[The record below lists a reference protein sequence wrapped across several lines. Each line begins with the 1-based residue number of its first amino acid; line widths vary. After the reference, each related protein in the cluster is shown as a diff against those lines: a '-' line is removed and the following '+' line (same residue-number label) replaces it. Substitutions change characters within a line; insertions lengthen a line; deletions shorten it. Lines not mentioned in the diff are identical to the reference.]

1 MPFFSS
7 SFDYVLYAFSI
18 SLVLVLVLTPAVKLL
33 ANRFGY
39 VAQPA
44 GSRWHKDPTPL
55 MGGVAIFLGVMLSLA
70 FFLPELWEP
79 RLLGFVLGC
88 IIVFAVGFW
97 DDLSGLRPVTKLLSQ
112 IIAACV
118 AVFTGNVFDFGGH
131 ELFAVLLTI
140 FWIASLTNA
149 FNLIDNMDG
158 LCAGTACI
166 SGLVLVAY
174 AFVNGDVVVGVI
186 SAAFVGGCLGF
197 LRYNFSPASIFM
209 GDSGSMFIGY
219 TFAVISIMATGKD
232 VGNVVATLAFPVLVL
247 GVPIFDTAL
256 VSFSRILKGKSISEG
271 GTDHTSHRLVMLGLS
286 ERRTVLLIYLFSLIL
301 GTTAFLYAYLNFS
314 VVLVMSVVLVSGA
327 VVFGLFLGEVKVDSV
342 ELPLA
347 LSSRKEG
354 APAVLGTNVF
364 HKRAFVEMLLDV
376 VAICLSYYAATLLRY
391 EAEITP
397 IRLARIWVA
406 LPVIIP
412 VKLIVLYSFGL
423 YRSMWRY
430 LGIFDL
436 IHIFRAVTTSS
447 LITVVAVLM
456 VWNFEHYSRTVFV
469 IDWMIMLMLVA
480 GLRLLFR
487 GLRDALPGIQKK
499 SGKRVLIIGAGDAG
513 EMLVREMQ
521 SNSQLRYQPIGF
533 IDDNPG
539 KIGRRM
545 FGLDVIGNR
554 SSLRRILVEER
565 IEEVVVAIPSAPDED
580 LVDFFAP
587 CDELGISCRRIHSL
601 L

>member
-1 MPFFSS
+1 MFF
-7 SFDYVLYAFSI
+7 YAFSI

-118 AVFTGNVFDFGGH
+118 AVSTGNVFDFGGH

-158 LCAGTACI
+158 LCSGTACI
-166 SGLVLVAY
+166 SGLVLIAY

-209 GDSGSMFIGY
+209 GDSGSMLIGY

-423 YRSMWRY
+423 YRSMWRH
-430 LGIFDL
+430 LGIIDL
-436 IHIFRAVTTSS
+436 FHLLRAVTTSS

-456 VWNFEHYSRTVFV
+456 VWSFEHYSRTVFV

>member
-7 SFDYVLYAFSI
+7 GFVYVLYAFSI

-55 MGGVAIFLGVMLSLA
+55 MGGVAIFLGVILSLA

-118 AVFTGNVFDFGGH
+118 AVSTGNVFDFGGH

-158 LCAGTACI
+158 LCSGTACI
-166 SGLVLVAY
+166 SGLVLIAY
-174 AFVNGDVVVGVI
+174 AFVNDDVVVGVI
-186 SAAFVGGCLGF
+186 SAAFVGACLGF

-209 GDSGSMFIGY
+209 GDSGSMIIGY
-219 TFAVISIMATGKD
+219 AFAVVSIMATGKD
-232 VGNVVATLAFPVLVL
+232 VGNIVATLAIPVLVL

-301 GTTAFLYAYLNFS
+301 GATAFLYAYLNFS
-314 VVLVMSVVLVSGA
+314 SVLVMSAVLISGA
-327 VVFGLFLGEVKVDSV
+327 VVFGLFS
-342 ELPLA
+342 
-347 LSSRKEG
+347 
-354 APAVLGTNVF
+354 
-364 HKRAFVEMLLDV
+364 
-376 VAICLSYYAATLLRY
+376 
-391 EAEITP
+391 
-397 IRLARIWVA
+397 
-406 LPVIIP
+406 
-412 VKLIVLYSFGL
+412 
-423 YRSMWRY
+423 
-430 LGIFDL
+430 
-436 IHIFRAVTTSS
+436 
-447 LITVVAVLM
+447 
-456 VWNFEHYSRTVFV
+456 
-469 IDWMIMLMLVA
+469 
-480 GLRLLFR
+480 
-487 GLRDALPGIQKK
+487 
-499 SGKRVLIIGAGDAG
+499 
-513 EMLVREMQ
+513 
-521 SNSQLRYQPIGF
+521 
-533 IDDNPG
+533 
-539 KIGRRM
+539 
-545 FGLDVIGNR
+545 
-554 SSLRRILVEER
+554 ER
-565 IEEVVVAIPSAPDED
+565 
-580 LVDFFAP
+580 
-587 CDELGISCRRIHSL
+587 
-601 L
+601 

>member
-118 AVFTGNVFDFGGH
+118 AVSTGNVFDFGGH

-158 LCAGTACI
+158 LCSGTACI

-174 AFVNGDVVVGVI
+174 AFVNDDVVVGVI

-209 GDSGSMFIGY
+209 GDSGSMLIGY

-521 SNSQLRYQPIGF
+521 SNSQLGYQPIGF

>member
-1 MPFFSS
+1 
-7 SFDYVLYAFSI
+7 
-18 SLVLVLVLTPAVKLL
+18 
-33 ANRFGY
+33 
-39 VAQPA
+39 
-44 GSRWHKDPTPL
+44 

-118 AVFTGNVFDFGGH
+118 AVSTGNVFDFGGH

-158 LCAGTACI
+158 LCSGTACI
-166 SGLVLVAY
+166 SGLVLIAY

-314 VVLVMSVVLVSGA
+314 VVLVMSVVLVSSA

-513 EMLVREMQ
+513 EMLVKEMQ
-521 SNSQLRYQPIGF
+521 SNSQLGYQPIGF